1 MPLLFSQAAVPL
13 TAAAAAAAAAAH
25 APHVPQALPSLLFNS
40 NTVQQ

>member
-13 TAAAAAAAAAAH
+13 TAAAAAAAAAH